1 MESKILNIKKFA
13 LDNHVPIVRNK
24 TLEYLL
30 EAVREDGIESV
41 LEIGTAIGYS
51 GALMLNSN
59 KNATLTTIEKN
70 EKSFEI
76 AKENFKDLGVESRV
90 EQILGDAKEVLEDLI
105 NSGRKFD
112 FIFLDGPKGQYFRY
126 LQQIKKLVRV
136 GSIIFADNVEYF
148 GMVKSNVYPHRKK
161 TIVVSLQNYLEEVEN
176 NPNFE
181 TEVFDIEDGFAITK
195 VKNID

>member
-1 MESKILNIKKFA
+1 METKILNIKKYA

-30 EAVREDGIESV
+30 EAVKEDGVKTI

-51 GALMLNSN
+51 GSLMLNSN
-59 KNATLTTIEKN
+59 KNAILTTIEKN
-70 EKSFEI
+70 EKSFEK
-76 AKENFKDLGVESRV
+76 AKENFEELGLTNRV
-90 EQILGDAKEVLEDLI
+90 EQLLGDAKDVLDDLI
-105 NSGRKFD
+105 SKNRKFD
-112 FIFLDGPKGQYFRY
+112 FIFLDGPKGQYYRY
-126 LQQIKKLVRV
+126 LQQLKSLVHN

-161 TIVVSLQNYLEEVEN
+161 TIVVSLQNYLKEVEN
-176 NPNFE
+176 EPCYE

-195 VKNID
+195 VKNLD